1 MLVLLYIYI
10 YKKKK
15 KKKNNNISEFKSI
28 AGNLY
33 MLPIDDALPIKS
45 GSLINMH

>member
-10 YKKKK
+10 YVCVKKKK
-15 KKKNNNISEFKSI
+15 ISEFKSI